1 MKIGTSRSHPHFL
14 WIIFKIHNNI
24 LGLWGHQYLG
34 WLSIWI
40 WPLLLASAEGQNL
53 RLTMLPWSFAKS
65 QTAWI
70 YFKISSFYSLDKPK
84 ISASSAPV
92 IWMKKIKY
100 TILVCNV
107 SRSWGQRSDIKVLL
121 WKQTDVILSVCNK
134 SIIKHQSFSIVIALR
149 GGVPLSDSSSF
160 LSFPV
165 HRFFIERHI

>member
-1 MKIGTSRSHPHFL
+1 MLLLWERPLLVENTVCWLFIKKVWFICLSSGYSFHIISDLIVVKIGTSRSHPHFL

-70 YFKISSFYSLDKPK
+70 YFKISSFYSLDKDFSQFCSSHMDEEDK
-84 ISASSAPV
+84 I
-92 IWMKKIKY
+92 
-100 TILVCNV
+100 
-107 SRSWGQRSDIKVLL
+107 
-121 WKQTDVILSVCNK
+121 
-134 SIIKHQSFSIVIALR
+134 HHFSM
-149 GGVPLSDSSSF
+149 
-160 LSFPV
+160 
-165 HRFFIERHI
+165 